1 MKFLKLNPSSLF
13 WQLSLVVLAT
23 IPLFFLM
30 LRPGFFP
37 MQDDLQ
43 AFRQFEMDRCFQ
55 DLQIPCRWVPDMGYQ
70 YGYPQFEFYPP
81 SVFYLGEI
89 FHLIGFQFIDVIKIL
104 FILGFIFSGLSMYI
118 LLKEFFTKL
127 AAFVGTIL
135 YLYTP
140 FRATQVYVRG
150 SLNEFFSFVFF
161 PLIFWSSFKLIQE
174 RKIKYLCFFAL
185 SVGGLLLTHNLM
197 SMLFLPVALV
207 WIISWLVLLRA
218 KRAILLVLGGGV
230 LALGLAAFF
239 ILPLF
244 FERSLVHLESLV
256 GGYFDYRQ
264 HFVTVFELF
273 ISNHFGY
280 GSSVLGPIDDLSL
293 STGIIQWVLALL
305 GVVILFI
312 KRKQHRHLMIISL
325 SLVFVELGVLFM
337 SHQRS
342 SFIWSSLPFLV
353 WLQFP
358 WRFLEISV
366 FLLAFLSGL
375 VIFLIQSKFTKVIA
389 ILTIA
394 VTIFLYGGNF
404 KPREWLN
411 ISDKEKFS
419 GQSWEKQLTISIFD
433 YLPIYA
439 KLPPNKIAPELPEVL
454 EGQASF
460 TRYQKGSNFQKGE
473 VIASTS
479 TLIRVPLFD
488 YPGMAVYLN
497 GQKIAHHHD
506 DCRLQEYCLGLIT
519 FKIPKG
525 THKLEVKLTDT
536 PLRQAANLASILSI
550 LALVG
555 LIFTQ
560 GVKNV
565 KR

>member
-1 MKFLKLNPSSLF
+1 MKFLKLNPRSLV

-23 IPLFFLM
+23 IPLFFSM

-104 FILGFIFSGLSMYI
+104 FILGFIFSGLAMYI

-150 SLNEFFSFVFF
+150 SLNEFFSLVFF
-161 PLIFWSSFKLIQE
+161 PLIFWSSFKLIKE
-174 RKIKYLCFFAL
+174 RKIKYLIFFAL

-197 SMLFLPVALV
+197 SMLFLPIALI
-207 WIISWLVLLRA
+207 WIIIWLILLRA
-218 KRAILLVLGGGV
+218 KKAVLLILGGGV
-230 LALGLAAFF
+230 LALSLAAFF
-239 ILPLF
+239 ILPLV
-244 FERSLVHLESLV
+244 FERSFVHLESLV

-264 HFVTVFELF
+264 HFVTLFELF

-280 GSSVLGPIDDLSL
+280 GSSVFGPIDDLSL

-305 GVVILFI
+305 GVVMLFI
-312 KRKQHRHLMIISL
+312 RRKHHQHLMIISL
-325 SLVFVELGVLFM
+325 SLAFVELGTLFM

-358 WRFLEISV
+358 WRFLEISI
-366 FLLAFLSGL
+366 FLLSFLSGL
-375 VIFLIQSKFTKVIA
+375 VIFLVQSKFTKVSA
-389 ILTIA
+389 ILIIA
-394 VTIFLYGGNF
+394 LTIFLYGGNF

-411 ISDKEKFS
+411 ISDKDKFS

-439 KLPPNKIAPELPEVL
+439 KLPPNKIAPLLPEVL

-460 TRYQKGSNFQKGE
+460 TSYQKGSNFQKGE
-473 VIASTS
+473 VTASQS
-479 TLIRVPLFD
+479 ALIRLPLFD
-488 YPGMAVYLN
+488 YPGMTVYLN

-519 FKIPKG
+519 FEIPKG
-525 THKLEVKLTDT
+525 THKFEAKLTDT
-536 PLRQAANLASILSI
+536 PLRQTANLLSI
-550 LALVG
+550 FGFLALGG

-560 GVKNV
+560 GAKND
-565 KR
+565 KK